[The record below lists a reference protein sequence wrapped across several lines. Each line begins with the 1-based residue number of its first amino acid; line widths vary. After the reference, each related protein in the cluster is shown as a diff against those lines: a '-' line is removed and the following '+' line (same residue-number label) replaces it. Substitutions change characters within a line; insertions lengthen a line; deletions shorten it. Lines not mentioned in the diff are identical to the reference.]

1 METFNDFKNSF
12 SYGKRNNLNFKF
24 MSEMTDDEAADFI
37 EELLTKLGKS
47 LNEGNIENVIEHIV
61 QGQKLAYTSL
71 AKYVYKEGP
80 FNPFIPKL
88 SDAKIGLLTSSG
100 HFVAGD
106 DPAPFGISDMT
117 QQEAIN
123 RIGEFIKEKPS
134 LSFIPKDTPI
144 DKLYVR
150 HGGYDISG
158 VQIDPSVALPIY
170 ELGKLEQ
177 QGIIGELAQTI
188 YSFVGACSQGALKK
202 KIEKEWMD
210 HIKEQRLDG
219 IILIPV

>member
-24 MSEMTDDEAADFI
+24 MSRMTDDEAADFI
-37 EELLTKLGKS
+37 EELLVRSSELLDGGS
-47 LNEGNIENVIEHIV
+47 IENIIEHIV
-61 QGQKLAYTSL
+61 QGQKLAYSGPS
-71 AKYVYKEGP
+71 KFVYQEGP
-80 FNPFIPKL
+80 FTPFIPEL
-88 SDAKIGLLTSSG
+88 SKAKIGLLTSSG
-100 HFVAGD
+100 HFVEGD
-106 DPAPFGISDMT
+106 DPTPFGISGMT

-123 RIGEFIKEKPS
+123 SIGEFIKGKPT
-134 LSFIPKDTPI
+134 LSFIPKDTPVNE
-144 DKLYVR
+144 LCVR

-158 VQIDPSVALPIY
+158 VQIDPETALPIY
-170 ELGKLEQ
+170 QLSKLEK

-202 KIEKEWMD
+202 EIENEWVV